1 MFAAKYQA
9 KYESRYPRR
18 RRSGPRR
25 WLVIFLVSCLLMFS
39 TLNPA
44 TTFSRYMV
52 NLQKMFN
59 LQTSHFYL
67 TPSLS
72 YPDGDPLPENNQLT
86 YDKEAGFTEDIKLE
100 VANNSADSVTTHD
113 MQYSISL
120 IESGPNP
127 LFDLYLDDGLGG
139 KTRCENNVING
150 TLAGSTALS
159 ESYTLS
165 FGLKDGVTSPAPG
178 NYPVNLV
185 LSSSEPYTRTYT
197 FKLNI
202 QVEDSNMIQIPG
214 TDIERPNVEIRE
226 GEIMVFKEE
235 KYEYLTVE
243 DLLVEHLIINNK
255 VQELGRTDLIG
266 GSLYVP
272 ASAGNLMV
280 SNWNQHINWDVY
292 GHIVLEPDILVNAWK
307 PVNMVSHA
315 GDVILNNT
323 TIAGNTQPYQV
334 NITAETGNIEANG
347 TTINSRSAESGIIK
361 LAAQNDINLTSAD
374 ISSAGD
380 DGVNIQSAAGDIDAS
395 NASIV
400 STNGARTAAVVL
412 KTPGFINLN
421 GARVESKGSAQ
432 PPESALLIESTANG
446 ISAKNA
452 QVTCTNGGTYLE
464 IRARD
469 FIDLEQSSIISHGT
483 HGLKLIC
490 TEGGINAGNTIIK
503 SYNQGPN
510 AKMLIQAAG
519 SIDLDGSIV
528 ESNSSIQ
535 PPNPALLIESTEQ
548 GIKAKYASITSTAYG
563 GLLQIL
569 AQGFIELDQ
578 ATLSSGGNMNI
589 QSQADISAKSANLFN
604 NDASKNGHGILLK
617 SINGAIDLS
626 AFEVVGIP
634 QTIIKSPDGNVEILA
649 KKNIYALSAKIT
661 TENSNYNIELNS
673 SNGEINLSSSS
684 VAGLAITDLR
694 SEGNILIEAGQDIH
708 CISSRL
714 TASNKSGK
722 ELRFESTGVGRK
734 LYVNDAYLGGA
745 SILAVGLQIEGVPA
759 NGNIQ

>member
-25 WLVIFLVSCLLMFS
+25 WLAIFLVSCLLMFS

-86 YDKEAGFTEDIKLE
+86 YDKERGFTEDIKLE

-214 TDIERPNVEIRE
+214 TDIERPNVEIPE

-272 ASAGNLMV
+272 ASAGNLVV

-315 GDVILNNT
+315 HRG
-323 TIAGNTQPYQV
+323 
-334 NITAETGNIEANG
+334 
-347 TTINSRSAESGIIK
+347 
-361 LAAQNDINLTSAD
+361 
-374 ISSAGD
+374 
-380 DGVNIQSAAGDIDAS
+380 
-395 NASIV
+395 
-400 STNGARTAAVVL
+400 
-412 KTPGFINLN
+412 
-421 GARVESKGSAQ
+421 
-432 PPESALLIESTANG
+432 
-446 ISAKNA
+446 
-452 QVTCTNGGTYLE
+452 LE
-464 IRARD
+464 
-469 FIDLEQSSIISHGT
+469 E
-483 HGLKLIC
+483 
-490 TEGGINAGNTIIK
+490 
-503 SYNQGPN
+503 
-510 AKMLIQAAG
+510 
-519 SIDLDGSIV
+519 
-528 ESNSSIQ
+528 
-535 PPNPALLIESTEQ
+535 
-548 GIKAKYASITSTAYG
+548 
-563 GLLQIL
+563 
-569 AQGFIELDQ
+569 
-578 ATLSSGGNMNI
+578 
-589 QSQADISAKSANLFN
+589 
-604 NDASKNGHGILLK
+604 
-617 SINGAIDLS
+617 
-626 AFEVVGIP
+626 
-634 QTIIKSPDGNVEILA
+634 
-649 KKNIYALSAKIT
+649 
-661 TENSNYNIELNS
+661 
-673 SNGEINLSSSS
+673 
-684 VAGLAITDLR
+684 
-694 SEGNILIEAGQDIH
+694 
-708 CISSRL
+708 
-714 TASNKSGK
+714 
-722 ELRFESTGVGRK
+722 
-734 LYVNDAYLGGA
+734 
-745 SILAVGLQIEGVPA
+745 
-759 NGNIQ
+759 